1 MKKKIIKLWGVGM
14 ILVLMA
20 SLLVVGATPA
30 AADSLAWTNVLTLP
44 SALTGQIAPAATNI
58 NTANLVVAPNGDL
71 FAIDTVAG
79 NVVHK
84 STDGGT
90 TWVPSA
96 PIAGAVVDLAASPSY
111 TTDNTVVALGGG
123 PPAQVYISVNG
134 GATFAA
140 LGATLTAGETG
151 ASIAISPNY
160 VYPTGEIM
168 VGTQAAGAATY
179 GDVYIWGRL
188 GVLTWTPMLLG
199 EDVTSVAYSPNYLI
213 DATRLA
219 VGSTVANGTVLHT
232 LVSSDATFD
241 LTLPVAVTGGVVAS
255 AAIAGTGD
263 ANGIVTSDIALPSD
277 FNASVAFSRTCYVA
291 TNSAFA
297 TDDIFRVTVGSV
309 APAVGINVAGTT
321 ALTDFAMTS
330 IVHVGT
336 YAAGKIY
343 AGALATTLV
352 YQTSNP
358 TVPAGFATWT
368 WCLAAPSGV
377 GTTYVA
383 LAADF
388 ATSNKMYAGTTGAN
402 SALSVS
408 NDGGVYFHQTGMI
421 ATNIN
426 AITDYVAASPT
437 EIYMVTADTALANVE
452 SLWKSVNG
460 GVTWYRIMSL
470 ATAANN
476 GQIRLSESYA
486 TDNTLAFINVGNAT
500 FQISMDGGSTWTPR
514 TVPTAGFTVADMI
527 IKDAY
532 TYYVGNAAVANVQA
546 TTNGGWT
553 WQIGPTALTGGAA
566 VNEMAYDAATGHILV
581 GDTVGGV
588 YLSTNANLTYLAQGV
603 IGGPT
608 IVAFDANY
616 ATNNIIYAAD
626 TTPGTAGVQRYNTT
640 TPLIPWAVI
649 DGGATAIPADIV
661 CAPDGALY
669 ATDATPST
677 IAPAVIVG
685 GMQRC
690 LNPTAPVFPGSP
702 AFEMVSG
709 GDGLAATSQLG
720 KMTLTEGSNIIYAL
734 NDFGGT
740 GVATMVST
748 YTDILT
754 MAVPTILSPAE
765 GDIVLAAAAAVS
777 ISPVANNPGGTYQVQ
792 WSTRSDY
799 LGAVG
804 NIIAIPGIINAI
816 NLNVV
821 GNTVP
826 AGATIYIRVQT
837 TGPVFGPWSD
847 TVSFETQLTA
857 GAINAPAILSPIAG
871 GTGPGG
877 YNAELNPTFNWGVIG
892 GATNY
897 EFQLAMDASF
907 DDPIVDL
914 TGADALGNVL
924 VYKLDT
930 MTLEYGT
937 TYYWRVRAISATS
950 ETAWSAAV
958 GFTTMAEPAETEPPV
973 TITDPPDVII
983 TIPPAEP
990 APTIT
995 LEPTPIEETPAGYI
1009 WAIIIIGAVLVI
1021 AVIVLIVRTRRS
1033 V

>member
-20 SLLVVGATPA
+20 SLLIVGASPA
-30 AADSLAWTNVLTLP
+30 AAGNLAWSNVLTLP
-44 SALTGQIAPAATNI
+44 AAVPTNQLAAG
-58 NTANLVVAPNGDL
+58 TDVANLAVAPNGHL
-71 FAIDTVAG
+71 FAVDSASANGDVY
-79 NVVHK
+79 K
-84 STDGGT
+84 SIDGGT
-90 TWVPSA
+90 TWTASLSVAGVPF
-96 PIAGAVVDLAASPSY
+96 VDLAVSPSY
-111 TTDNTVVALGGG
+111 ATDNTVVALAAG
-123 PPAQVYISVNG
+123 QVYISVDG
-134 GATFAA
+134 GATFNPLGAA
-140 LGATLTAGETG
+140 LPAGEVATC
-151 ASIAISPNY
+151 IAISPNY

-168 VGTQAAGAATY
+168 VGTTVAAAATY

-188 GVLTWTPMLLG
+188 GVLAWTAMALN
-199 EDVTSVAYSPNYLI
+199 EDVTAVAYSTNYLI

-219 VGSTVANGTVLHT
+219 VGSDATPQTRLHT
-232 LVSSDATFD
+232 LVASDATFD
-241 LTLPVAVTGGVVAS
+241 ATLGTVPVVNAAGGVGDAS
-255 AAIAGTGD
+255 A
-263 ANGIVTSDIALPSD
+263 IVSSEIALPDD
-277 FNASVAFSRTCYVA
+277 FNASVAFSRNCYVA
-291 TNSAFA
+291 TNSGLA
-297 TDDIFRVTVGSV
+297 TDNIYRLGVGSAV
-309 APAVGINVAGTT
+309 AAVGLNPGTAT
-321 ALTDFAMTS
+321 LGYTDCAMTS
-330 IVHVGT
+330 LVHVGT
-336 YAAGKIY
+336 YAAGMIY
-343 AGALATTLV
+343 AGDLISTLV
-352 YQTSNP
+352 FQSSDP
-358 TVPAGFATWT
+358 TLPAGFTSWT
-368 WCLAAPSGV
+368 FCLAAPSGV
-377 GTTYVA
+377 NTTYVA
-383 LAADF
+383 LAADY
-388 ATSNKMYAGTTGAN
+388 ATSNTVYAGTTGAN
-402 SALSVS
+402 SALSVA
-408 NDGGVYFHQTGMI
+408 NDGGVYFHQTGLIDTAI
-421 ATNIN
+421 A
-426 AITDYVAASPT
+426 AVTDYVAASPT
-437 EIYMVTADTALANVE
+437 EFYMVTSDGVGPPGME
-452 SLWKSVNG
+452 SLWKSVDG
-460 GVTWYRIMSL
+460 GVTWYRVLSV
-470 ATAANN
+470 ATGANN
-476 GQIRLSESYA
+476 GLVRLSEAYT
-486 TDNTLAFINVGNAT
+486 TDNTLVFIDVGTVN
-500 FQISMDGGSTWTPR
+500 FQISMDGGATWIPR
-514 TVPTAGFTVADMI
+514 TVAGGFTIADMI

-532 TYYVGNAAVANVQA
+532 TYYVGGSAAAAVQA
-546 TTNGGWT
+546 TTNGGWV
-553 WQIGPTALTGGAA
+553 WQTNGTALGGGGS
-566 VNEMAYDAATGHILV
+566 VFDMAYNAATGHIMV
-581 GDTVGGV
+581 GATGGGV
-588 YLSTNANLTYLAQGV
+588 YLSTNSNVSYLVQGA
-603 IGGPT
+603 IGGT
-608 IVAFDANY
+608 NTLVEFDAAY
-616 ATNNIIYAAD
+616 DTNNIIYGAD
-626 TTPGTAGVQRYNTT
+626 SGTPTAGVQRYNTS
-640 TPLIPWAVI
+640 TPLTPWAVI

-661 CAPDGALY
+661 CTPDGALY

-677 IAPAVIVG
+677 IVAPIVG

-690 LNPTAPVFPGSP
+690 LNPTGVVP

-709 GDGLAATSQLG
+709 GDGLAVGSTLG
-720 KMTLTEGSNIIYAL
+720 KMTVTEGSNIIYAI
-734 NDFGGT
+734 NGAAG
-740 GVATMVST
+740 VST

-754 MAVPTILSPAE
+754 MAVPTIVSPAE

-777 ISPVANNPGGTYQVQ
+777 VTPIDNNPLGTYEVQ
-792 WSTRSDY
+792 WSIRSDY

-804 NIIAIPGIINAI
+804 NVLALPQVINAI

-826 AGATIYIRVQT
+826 AGATIYIRVRT

-930 MTLEYGT
+930 MTLDYST

-973 TITDPPDVII
+973 TVTDPPDVVI

-1009 WAIIIIGAVLVI
+1009 WAIITIGAVLVI